1 MGSGNK
7 TPPAKAARI
16 RAAVEMAIESTG
28 RANWTDIA
36 RECGSTT
43 ETVKRIWSR
52 RHEDQAAPKRPAL
65 GVVATIG
72 PDDALPDEGG
82 ADPLTCSSAA
92 LLVQHARQIDA
103 TLAGDLA
110 DTARVSLLKE
120 RIPAWQAAR
129 AAVAAE
135 ARGTGK
141 TIEQMQREVSMQME
155 RLPAALAVAAVEG
168 LRRRGLV

>member
-16 RAAVEMAIESTG
+16 RAAVEMVIEAGG
-28 RANWTDIA
+28 RPNWTAIA

-43 ETVKRIWSR
+43 ETVKRIWDR
-52 RHEDQAAPKRPAL
+52 RHEDQAAPKRPSL

-72 PDDALPDEGG
+72 PDDRPDD
-82 ADPLTCSSAA
+82 ADPVDPLTCSEAA
-92 LLVQHARQIDA
+92 LLVHHARQIDA
-103 TLAGDLA
+103 TLSGDLS
-110 DTARVSLLKE
+110 DTARVSLMKE
-120 RIPAWQAAR
+120 RVGAWRAAR

-141 TIEQMQREVSMQME
+141 SVEQMQREISMQME